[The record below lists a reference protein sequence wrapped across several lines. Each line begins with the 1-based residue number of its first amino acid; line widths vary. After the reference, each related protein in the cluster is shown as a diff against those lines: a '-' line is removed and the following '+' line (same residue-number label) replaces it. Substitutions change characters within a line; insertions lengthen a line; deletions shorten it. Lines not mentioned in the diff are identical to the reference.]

1 MMATPM
7 EAETLRVRHDP
18 APAAVTLL
26 HVSANPGAEV
36 TAAGT
41 EWHTALNVLPGPS
54 ADGPD
59 PVEALL
65 ASLAACFVRCLRWV
79 AEGAHVSVDRCE
91 LDLAAARDEL
101 PPAVR
106 LIRMEVT
113 LDSRAS
119 DERVVS
125 VVRRALRAG
134 TVTRTI
140 ARASELSVV
149 LRLNG
154 VLHPI
159 APGTLHLR

>member
-1 MMATPM
+1 MATPL
-7 EAETLRVRHDP
+7 EAEVLPVRHQP
-18 APAAVTLL
+18 EAPGVTLL
-26 HVSANPGAEV
+26 HVTATPDGVVA
-36 TAAGT
+36 AAGAR
-41 EWHTALNVLPGPS
+41 WHAELNVLPEPS

-79 AEGAHVSVDRCE
+79 AEGAHVAVDRCE
-91 LDLAAARDEL
+91 VDLAAARDES
-101 PPAVR
+101 PPVVR

-113 LDSRAS
+113 LDSGAS
-119 DERVVS
+119 DERVLA

-140 ARASELSVV
+140 ARGADLSVV

-159 APGTLHLR
+159 APGNLHLR